1 MKKIST
7 EKAPAAIG
15 PYSQAVAVGNLV
27 FTSGQIPLDPKL
39 TALCDK
45 GIIELFENDYLDKAA
60 DAIEKLAAEKEIPVQ
75 FEIMGGET
83 GTDADEISTAKNG
96 VRTGLISI
104 PQKYMHTPVEVVD
117 TEDIKAVGRLMAE
130 FAMGG
135 AL

>member
-1 MKKIST
+1 MIGVSPVLDREVTEKLKKI
-7 EKAPAAIG
+7 
-15 PYSQAVAVGNLV
+15 
-27 FTSGQIPLDPKL
+27 
-39 TALCDK
+39 
-45 GIIELFENDYLDKAA
+45 
-60 DAIEKLAAEKEIPVQ
+60 AAEKEIPVQ

-96 VRTGLISI
+96 VRTGLLSI

-117 TEDIKAVGRLMAE
+117 TGDIKAVGELMAQ